1 VEDSFEFIMTSRNAG
16 TLPCPADAWNTGL
29 DHPAVPSYCERAF
42 TTGGGVSREKLHTEV
57 RRDQLTDATLAV
69 VADRGLRGLS
79 LAAVARRVGLTPS
92 AIYRH
97 FPSKDALLDAVLER
111 LRERLHGAI
120 AAARAETDDPVEA
133 LHRLLQRHL
142 RLVRHDRALPR
153 IVLSDDYHLGHPERR
168 RRLLGVFSGY
178 LDGVA
183 DILRQG
189 QRLGS
194 IRSDVNARSL
204 AILFLGLIQ
213 PAGVLWTLSDGRFD
227 VTGQARSA
235 WPVFEHAIRAP
246 VMPAA
251 RAVRAPRSRR
261 TVS

>member
-1 VEDSFEFIMTSRNAG
+1 
-16 TLPCPADAWNTGL
+16 
-29 DHPAVPSYCERAF
+29 
-42 TTGGGVSREKLHTEV
+42 VSREKLHTGV

-69 VADRGLRGLS
+69 VADHGLRGLS

-97 FPSKDALLDAVLER
+97 FASKDALLDAVLER
-111 LRERLHGAI
+111 MRERLHGAV
-120 AAARAETDDPVEA
+120 AAARTETDDPVEA
-133 LHRLLQRHL
+133 LHRLLKRHMQL
-142 RLVRHDRALPR
+142 IRLNRALPR
-153 IVLSDDYHLGHPERR
+153 IVLSDDYHIGHPERR
-168 RRLLGVFSGY
+168 QRLLGVFSGY

-183 DILRQG
+183 DIVRQG

-227 VTGQARSA
+227 VTGQARAA
-235 WPVFEHAIRAP
+235 WPIFEQAIRAP
-246 VMPAA
+246 APPRTRAA
-251 RAVRAPRSRR
+251 RPPRSRR
-261 TVS
+261 TAS

>member
-1 VEDSFEFIMTSRNAG
+1 
-16 TLPCPADAWNTGL
+16 
-29 DHPAVPSYCERAF
+29 
-42 TTGGGVSREKLHTEV
+42 VSREKLHTEV

-69 VADRGLRGLS
+69 VADHGLRGLS

-97 FPSKDALLDAVLER
+97 FASKDAMLDAVLER
-111 LRERLHGAI
+111 LRERLLGAV

-133 LHRLLQRHL
+133 LRRLLRRHMQL
-142 RLVRHDRALPR
+142 IRLNRALPR

-168 RRLLGVFSGY
+168 ERLLGVFSGY

-183 DILRQG
+183 DIIRQG

-213 PAGVLWTLSDGRFD
+213 PAGVLWTLSDGHFD
-227 VTGQARSA
+227 VTGQARAA
-235 WPVFEHAIRAP
+235 WPVFEQAIRAP
-246 VMPAA
+246 AQA
-251 RAVRAPRSRR
+251 RTDTTRPPRSRR
-261 TVS
+261 TPS

>member
-1 VEDSFEFIMTSRNAG
+1 
-16 TLPCPADAWNTGL
+16 LTGL
-29 DHPAVPSYCERAF
+29 RAQGYCERSF
-42 TTGGGVSREKLHTEV
+42 TTGGGVSREKLQTRV
-57 RRDQLTDATLAV
+57 RQDQLTDATLAV
-69 VADRGLRGLS
+69 VADHGLRGLS

-97 FPSKDALLDAVLER
+97 FASKDAMLDSVLER

-133 LHRLLQRHL
+133 LHRLLKRHMQL
-142 RLVRHDRALPR
+142 IRLNRALPR
-153 IVLSDDYHLGHPERR
+153 IVLSDDYHIGHPERR
-168 RRLLGVFSGY
+168 QRLLGVFSGY

-183 DILRQG
+183 DVIRQG

-204 AILFLGLIQ
+204 AILVLGLIQ

-227 VTGQARSA
+227 VTGQARAA
-235 WPVFEHAIRAP
+235 WPVFEQAIRAHAP
-246 VMPAA
+246 TRA
-251 RAVRAPRSRR
+251 RAVRPPRSRR
-261 TVS
+261 TAS

>member
-1 VEDSFEFIMTSRNAG
+1 M
-16 TLPCPADAWNTGL
+16 
-29 DHPAVPSYCERAF
+29 
-42 TTGGGVSREKLHTEV
+42 SREKLHTEV

-69 VADRGLRGLS
+69 VADHGLRGLS

-97 FPSKDALLDAVLER
+97 FASKDAMLDAVLDR
-111 LRERLHGAI
+111 IRERLHGAI
-120 AAARAETDDPVEA
+120 AAARAESADPVEA
-133 LHRLLQRHL
+133 LHRLLERHTQ
-142 RLVRHDRALPR
+142 LVRHNRALPR
-153 IVLSDDYHLGHPERR
+153 VVLSDDYHIGHPERR
-168 RRLLGVFSGY
+168 QRLLGVFSGY

-183 DILRQG
+183 GIIRQG

-227 VTGQARSA
+227 VTGQARAA
-235 WPVFEHAIRAP
+235 WPVFEQAIRAP
-246 VMPAA
+246 ALTTARAA
-251 RAVRAPRSRR
+251 RSPRSRR
-261 TVS
+261 TAS

>member
-1 VEDSFEFIMTSRNAG
+1 M
-16 TLPCPADAWNTGL
+16 
-29 DHPAVPSYCERAF
+29 
-42 TTGGGVSREKLHTEV
+42 SREKLHTEV

-69 VADRGLRGLS
+69 VADHGLRGLS
-79 LAAVARRVGLTPS
+79 IAAVARRVGLTPS

-97 FPSKDALLDAVLER
+97 FTGKDAMLDAVLER

-120 AAARAETDDPVEA
+120 AAARAETTDPVEA
-133 LHRLLQRHL
+133 LHRLLERHTQ
-142 RLVRHDRALPR
+142 LVRRNRALPR

-168 RRLLGVFSGY
+168 RRLLDVFSGY

-183 DILRQG
+183 DIVRQG

-227 VTGQARSA
+227 VTGQARA
-235 WPVFEHAIRAP
+235 TWPVFEQAIRAP
-246 VMPAA
+246 AQP
-251 RAVRAPRSRR
+251 RTRTTRPPRSRR
-261 TVS
+261 SPS

>member
-1 VEDSFEFIMTSRNAG
+1 M
-16 TLPCPADAWNTGL
+16 
-29 DHPAVPSYCERAF
+29 
-42 TTGGGVSREKLHTEV
+42 SREKLHTGV
-57 RRDQLTDATLAV
+57 RREQLTDATLAV
-69 VADRGLRGLS
+69 VADHGLRGLS

-97 FPSKDALLDAVLER
+97 FASKDAMLDAVLER

-120 AAARAETDDPVEA
+120 SAARAETDDPFEA
-133 LHRLLQRHL
+133 LHRLLERHTQ
-142 RLVRHDRALPR
+142 LVRHNHGLPR
-153 IVLSDDYHLGHPERR
+153 MVLSDDYHFGHPERR
-168 RRLLGVFSGY
+168 QRLLGVISGY

-183 DILRQG
+183 GIIRQG

-227 VTGQARSA
+227 VTGQARAA
-235 WPVFEHAIRAP
+235 WPVFEQAIRAP
-246 VMPAA
+246 APPRA
-251 RAVRAPRSRR
+251 RTTRPSRSRR
-261 TVS
+261 TAS

>member
-1 VEDSFEFIMTSRNAG
+1 
-16 TLPCPADAWNTGL
+16 
-29 DHPAVPSYCERAF
+29 
-42 TTGGGVSREKLHTEV
+42 VSREKLHTEV

-69 VADRGLRGLS
+69 VADHGLRGLS

-97 FPSKDALLDAVLER
+97 FASKDAMLDAVLDR
-111 LRERLHGAI
+111 IRERLHDAI
-120 AAARAETDDPVEA
+120 AAARAESADPVEA
-133 LHRLLQRHL
+133 LHRLLERHTQ
-142 RLVRHDRALPR
+142 LVRHNRALPR
-153 IVLSDDYHLGHPERR
+153 VVLSDDYHLGHPERR
-168 RRLLGVFSGY
+168 QRLLSVFSGY

-183 DILRQG
+183 RIIRQG

-227 VTGQARSA
+227 VTGHARA
-235 WPVFEHAIRAP
+235 TWPVFEQAIRAP
-246 VMPAA
+246 VPPHTHTT
-251 RAVRAPRSRR
+251 RPPRSRR
-261 TVS
+261 SPS